1 MRITFFVM
9 RGPFLSAMFTTL
21 PHPIIFAHRGASA
34 HAPEN
39 TLAAFE
45 LAIEQGA
52 DGIELDAKL
61 SADGQVV
68 VIHDATVDRTTG
80 AHGRVKDMSL
90 TELHSLDAG
99 GFFSEKFKNE
109 KIPTLEEVFET
120 VGKRTFINV
129 ELTNYNTPRDH
140 LVESVCILVK
150 KFGMQ
155 KRVLFSSFLPLNLSN
170 ARNYLP
176 DVPTGLLALDGVL
189 GLWSR
194 SFGFAFGKYD
204 ALHPNI
210 RNVTQQQIY
219 FVHRL
224 KRRIRVWTVNE
235 EADLRRLFKWG
246 VDAVFTDDPQLAV
259 KVRGEK
265 AEDGINPV

>member
-1 MRITFFVM
+1 
-9 RGPFLSAMFTTL
+9 MFKTL
-21 PHPIIFAHRGASA
+21 PYSIIFAHRGASA

-45 LAIEQGA
+45 LAVEQDA
-52 DGIELDAKL
+52 DGIELDVKL
-61 SADGQVV
+61 SADGHVV
-68 VIHDATVDRTTG
+68 VIHDPTVDRTTG
-80 AHGRVKDMSL
+80 GHGRVKDMNL
-90 TELHSLDAG
+90 AELRSLDAG
-99 GFFSEKFKNE
+99 SFFSEKFKNE
-109 KIPTLEEVFET
+109 KIPLLEEVFAT
-120 VGKRTFINV
+120 VGQRTFINV
-129 ELTNYNTPRDH
+129 ELTNYNSPRDH

-155 KRVLFSSFLPLNLSN
+155 KRVLFSSFLPSNLSN
-170 ARNYLP
+170 ARSYLP
-176 DVPTGLLALDGVL
+176 DVPNGLLALSGIL

-210 RNVTQQQIY
+210 KNVTQQQIY

-224 KRRIRVWTVNE
+224 KKRVHVWTVNE

-265 AEDGINPV
+265 ATDETNSV